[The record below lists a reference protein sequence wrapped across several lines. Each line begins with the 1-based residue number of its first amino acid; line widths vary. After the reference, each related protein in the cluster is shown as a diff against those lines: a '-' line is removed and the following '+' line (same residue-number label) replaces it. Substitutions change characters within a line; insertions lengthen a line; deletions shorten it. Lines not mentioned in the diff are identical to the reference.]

1 MPKKNR
7 CQIFKITFQ
16 CSIYFIDSFDEN
28 YFQMAFTII
37 LLALL
42 SSSVFLFFH
51 QPKFG
56 KRPAGKR
63 LEKIKSTSNFK
74 KGEFRNISFTP
85 DLTDGANYYT
95 VLREF
100 FFGKSKRNLP
110 KDVIPSVKTNLK
122 NLDQNEDILV
132 WFGHSSYFM
141 QMSGKTFLVDPVFS
155 NHASPLSYTVNA
167 FKGSNVYRVEDLP
180 EIDFLII
187 THDHWDHLD
196 YDTVL
201 KLKPKIKQIITALGV
216 GEHFERWNFDLSKI
230 AEMNW
235 HEELT
240 FGDFKFNAVPAR
252 HFSGRGLKRN
262 QSIWI
267 SLVLTTLKKR
277 IYIGGDSGYDT
288 FFKTTGELFG
298 PFDLAILE
306 CGQYN
311 KNWKYIHMMP
321 EQTVQ
326 AAKDLNAKVLMPV
339 HWGKFPLALHDWDEP
354 IIRAEKSA
362 SSENVNLA
370 HPMIGEPLYFN
381 DLTTTKKWWKGI
393 E

>member
-1 MPKKNR
+1 M
-7 CQIFKITFQ
+7 T
-16 CSIYFIDSFDEN
+16 
-28 YFQMAFTII
+28 FTII
-37 LLALL
+37 LFILL
-42 SSSVFLFFH
+42 SLAVILFFNL
-51 QPKFG
+51 PKFG
-56 KRPAGKR
+56 RRPSGER
-63 LEKIKSTSNFK
+63 LDKIKSTSNYK

-95 VLREF
+95 VLKEF

-110 KDVIPSVKTNLK
+110 KDVIPSVKTDLK
-122 NLDQNEDILV
+122 NLDANKDIVV

-141 QMSGKTFLVDPVFS
+141 QLSGKTFLVDPVFS

-167 FKGSNVYRVEDLP
+167 FKGSNVYCAEELP
-180 EIDFLII
+180 DIDYLII

-196 YDTVL
+196 HDTVL
-201 KLKPKIKQIITALGV
+201 KLKPKVKKIITALGV
-216 GEHFERWNFDLSKI
+216 GEHFERWKFDLDKI
-230 AEMNW
+230 SEMNW
-235 HEELT
+235 HDEVD
-240 FGDFKFNAVPAR
+240 FGDGFKFNAVPAR

-267 SLVLTTLKKR
+267 SLVLSTPKKR

-288 FFKTTGELFG
+288 FFKTSGELFG

-326 AAKDLNAKVLMPV
+326 ASKDLNAKVLMPV
-339 HWGKFPLALHDWDEP
+339 HWGKFPLALHDWDDP
-354 IIRAEKSA
+354 IIRAEKA
-362 SSENVNLA
+362 AKIENVSLA
-370 HPMIGEPLYFN
+370 HPMIGEILDIDN
-381 DLTTTKKWWKGI
+381 MGNTKKWWEGM

>member
-1 MPKKNR
+1 
-7 CQIFKITFQ
+7 
-16 CSIYFIDSFDEN
+16 
-28 YFQMAFTII
+28 MAFTFI
-37 LLALL
+37 LLILL
-42 SSSVFLFFH
+42 SISIFLFFH

-56 KRPAGKR
+56 RRPTGAR
-63 LEKIKSTSNFK
+63 LEKIKLASNYK
-74 KGEFRNISFTP
+74 KGEFRNVSFTP

-95 VLREF
+95 VMKEF
-100 FFGKSKRNLP
+100 FFGKSKRNNP

-122 NLDQNEDILV
+122 NLDPNQDILV

-141 QMSGKTFLVDPVFS
+141 QLSGKTFLVDPVFS

-167 FKGSNVYRVEDLP
+167 FKGSNVYRAEELP
-180 EIDFLII
+180 EIDFLIV

-201 KLKPKIKQIITALGV
+201 KLKPKVKRIITALGA
-216 GEHFERWNFDLSKI
+216 GEHFERWNFDMEKVY
-230 AEMNW
+230 EMNW
-235 HEELT
+235 HEELI

-262 QSIWI
+262 QAIWI
-267 SLVLTTLKKR
+267 SIVLNTPKR
-277 IYIGGDSGYDT
+277 NIYIGGDSGYDT
-288 FFKTTGELFG
+288 FFKTTGNLFG

-321 EQTVQ
+321 EETVQ
-326 AAKDLNAKVLMPV
+326 ASKDLKAKVLMPV
-339 HWGKFPLALHDWDEP
+339 HWAKFPLALHDWDDS
-354 IIRAEKSA
+354 IIRADKAA
-362 SSENVNLA
+362 SIENMNLTY
-370 HPMIGEPLYFN
+370 PMIGEILDFDN
-381 DLTTTKKWWKGI
+381 LGTTKKWWEGI

>member
-1 MPKKNR
+1 
-7 CQIFKITFQ
+7 
-16 CSIYFIDSFDEN
+16 
-28 YFQMAFTII
+28 MAFTFI
-37 LLALL
+37 LLILL
-42 SSSVFLFFH
+42 SISVFLFFH

-56 KRPAGKR
+56 RRPTGAR
-63 LEKIKSTSNFK
+63 LEKIKHTFNYK
-74 KGEFRNISFTP
+74 KGEFRNVSFTP

-95 VLREF
+95 VMKEF

-110 KDVIPSVKTNLK
+110 KEVIPSVKTDLK
-122 NLDQNEDILV
+122 NLDPNQDILV

-141 QMSGKTFLVDPVFS
+141 QLSGKTFLVDPVFS

-167 FKGSNVYRVEDLP
+167 FKGSNVYPAEEFP

-201 KLKPKIKQIITALGV
+201 KLKPKVKRIITSLGT
-216 GEHFERWNFDLSKI
+216 GEHFERWNFETEKVS
-230 AEMNW
+230 EMNW
-235 HEELT
+235 HEELI

-262 QSIWI
+262 QAIWI
-267 SLVLTTLKKR
+267 SIVLNTPKR
-277 IYIGGDSGYDT
+277 NIYIGGDSGYDT
-288 FFKTTGELFG
+288 FFKTTGDLFG

-306 CGQYN
+306 SGQYN

-321 EQTVQ
+321 EETVQ
-326 AAKDLNAKVLMPV
+326 ASKDLKAKVLMPV
-339 HWGKFPLALHDWDEP
+339 HWAKFPLALHDWDDP
-354 IIRAEKSA
+354 IIRADKAA
-362 SSENVNLA
+362 SIKDVNLT
-370 HPMIGEPLYFN
+370 HPMIGEILDFDN
-381 DLTTTKKWWKGI
+381 LGTTKKWWEGI

>member
-1 MPKKNR
+1 
-7 CQIFKITFQ
+7 
-16 CSIYFIDSFDEN
+16 
-28 YFQMAFTII
+28 MAFTIVLLI
-37 LLALL
+37 LL
-42 SSSVFLFFH
+42 SISVFLFFH

-56 KRPAGKR
+56 RRPTGAR
-63 LEKIKSTSNFK
+63 LEKIKYTLNYK
-74 KGEFRNISFTP
+74 KGEFRNVSFTP

-95 VLREF
+95 VMKEF

-110 KDVIPSVKTNLK
+110 KDVIPSVKTDLK
-122 NLDQNEDILV
+122 NLDPNQDILV

-141 QMSGKTFLVDPVFS
+141 QLSGKTFLVDPVFS

-167 FKGSNVYRVEDLP
+167 FKGSNVYRAEELP
-180 EIDFLII
+180 EIDFLIN

-216 GEHFERWNFDLSKI
+216 GEHFERWNFDLSKVS
-230 AEMNW
+230 EMNW

-267 SLVLTTLKKR
+267 SLVLNTPKR
-277 IYIGGDSGYDT
+277 KIYIGGDSGYDT
-288 FFKTTGELFG
+288 FFKTAGAEFG

-326 AAKDLNAKVLMPV
+326 ASKDLKAKVLLPV
-339 HWGKFPLALHDWDEP
+339 HWEKFPLALHDWDDS
-354 IIRAEKSA
+354 IIRAQKA
-362 SSENVNLA
+362 SIVENVSLA
-370 HPMIGEPLYFN
+370 HPMIGEILDFDN
-381 DLTTTKKWWKGI
+381 LGVTKNWWEGV